1 MTNYD
6 QFVFEGPADQPES
19 RPVTGSDEQLEE
31 KLRDVGKTLTESMG
45 QVNIKYSK
53 GRKTCSD
60 HNPKIDQSTQS
71 SPHSIQGFRLA
82 SSILQLVGYKSLV
95 LAQ

>member
-19 RPVTGSDEQLEE
+19 QPVTGSDEQLEE

-45 QVNIKYSK
+45 HVNIKYSK

-60 HNPKIDQSTQS
+60 HNPKIDPKIDQSTQS

-82 SSILQLVGYKSLV
+82 SSILQLVGYNL
-95 LAQ
+95 